1 MFEECLDSAIEQTYQ
16 NIEIIVSDDCPN
28 SEIEDI
34 VKSKKDSRILYY
46 RNTPAKGPALNY
58 PEVFKL
64 AKGDYIK
71 FLNDDD
77 ILHPRCIEKMLP
89 YLFLSS
95 VKVVTTYR
103 QEVDDN
109 GNSLPDRLHN
119 TPLFK
124 ENILI
129 EGASLVCAMLAN
141 QINVVGEPS
150 CILFRKKI
158 LRVLNLIYYVL
169 GGMDINVQVWVML
182 G

>member
-1 MFEECLDSAIEQTYQ
+1 
-16 NIEIIVSDDCPN
+16 
-28 SEIEDI
+28 
-34 VKSKKDSRILYY
+34 
-46 RNTPAKGPALNY
+46 
-58 PEVFKL
+58 
-64 AKGDYIK
+64 
-71 FLNDDD
+71 
-77 ILHPRCIEKMLP
+77 MLP